1 KMADFEIPSELSK
14 YPTVIKLPIQWG
26 DQDAVGHVNNVV
38 YFRWMESARIEYF
51 RQTGLSDLMA
61 RHGAGMILA
70 TIKCDFRRQLTYP
83 ETILVSAS
91 IESIGRSSMK
101 MKHLIYSTSQQAIAA
116 EGDSVVVM
124 FDYQAQRPVPVPDD
138 IRAKIDELDRKIAPP
153 LDSAQES

>member
-1 KMADFEIPSELSK
+1 MVNLTQPPELTAQ
-14 YPTVIKLPIQWG
+14 PVVLTLPVQWG
-26 DQDAVGHVNNVV
+26 DQDAFGHVNNVV

-124 FDYQAQRPVPVPDD
+124 FDYKSQGPVPVPDD
-138 IRAKIDELDRKIAPP
+138 IRAKIDELERKIAPP
-153 LDSAQES
+153 LDSEQGS